1 MVACGYHGLTRV
13 GGCLSGM
20 ASENPVVIVGGGL
33 AGASAAIE
41 VLRHGGKVVLLEK
54 TDR

>member
-1 MVACGYHGLTRV
+1 MGVC
-13 GGCLSGM
+13 CSGM
-20 ASENPVVIVGGGL
+20 ASEKPVVIVGGGL